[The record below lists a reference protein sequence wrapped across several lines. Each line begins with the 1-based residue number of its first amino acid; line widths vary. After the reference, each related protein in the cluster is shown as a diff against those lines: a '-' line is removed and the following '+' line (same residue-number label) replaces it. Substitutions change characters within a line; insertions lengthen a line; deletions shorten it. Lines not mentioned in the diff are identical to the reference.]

1 MNKLFLTLFAC
12 MLISA
17 NARFFRGGDLLQQ
30 GVDFLKSVNILQN
43 SADFQGDA
51 HYEHTHG
58 GDVEHRAAA
67 AGMTTEAHITSE
79 IAINLG
85 AKMPGYIAQVREILE
100 TQVDTGV
107 TFCGHPYTRT
117 SGAGHGQKL
126 SEIIG
131 NDPFS
136 AEHAYSDSAVS
147 FDGVVAKD
155 SQISLADDINQC
167 GPSDCVSGSIV
178 YSVAQFIRAQG
189 YHINHADICRA
200 RGTQVDITSQTCNLV
215 TSPSLVKQFNCKKK
229 TGFSDQWKYDRECAA
244 FGVNYRVNNDG
255 TVNTDYGNPA
265 GSSPCDAT
273 TGGAANCIEND
284 DTCIYDPVKV
294 AALDGGNLCVED
306 VDNAVVPSPCSY
318 LSAGAGLTDAN
329 GAACTPVM
337 NQLKRTLKYG
347 LIEGNGAEIPDS
359 TVVTGAADGCTS
371 LRGIVLAING
381 NKLERTYVSKQ
392 HDAAEDYWQGQIDDT
407 KSIVKTIRAK
417 IINLQGLDNFFY
429 PLEKS
434 KKYECD
440 SEFGAFE
447 QGIDAGG
454 AENPKCDLAGTDYS
468 SFQGTPHTKSMAQRT
483 SCFCRSFADSG
494 DEFYLTTTQS
504 TGKAFCDAN
513 FKEKLPS
520 VYSYC
525 LNHAQLGETDEWK
538 RSLDELL
545 FSPNDIPTNLDTWF
559 HGASV
564 QIKKNFEDS
573 IVGQGTRCGRVSTAD
588 PASVKFS
595 NKGGNCIPLDG
606 VQDIV
611 YRLEFEYFDADA
623 AVDRKGAGN
632 TYADIMCVA
641 NPGGDQV
648 LSFRQL
654 AYVWQRM
661 GAVTA
666 NQLPAETDVN
676 GDTIG
681 VNNARAQLYDDDGT
695 NDYQDF
701 CSVDYA
707 QMLGGGKAYK
717 DAGMNV
723 ADPLDFLGRVNSE
736 ASQNVEA
743 TANAKNAAKESED
756 RLWSKL
762 SDELTLDQEGRI
774 IKSIGDRA
782 AAHFKRINSHA
793 MDGHVIENL
802 PLCKQNIVLGANSI
816 EQHAFDSC
824 ADIKSFAVAP
834 NVGVTAATKLTID
847 KWAFYG
853 AKNLDTI
860 TLPGQVTVGEMA
872 FRNIGGTNADPKTI
886 NFASNIYAGDGAN
899 AIALDFHALSSPT
912 QCGVTCD
919 DDYKASVAA
928 SHNLCDLHGNQAALN
943 AASCDFD
950 NDVFDEVDNTAKT
963 KFLHSARGYLAAGTT
978 TYNDG
983 TASRFLSKSIDKSTK
998 IEAKGSSTGLR
1009 LIDLKLP
1016 AGCGKLTVGDFSAA
1030 TELTH
1035 VYIERDAACALTQVD
1050 LSAAKLPAS
1059 LQLLW
1064 SNDQALIDAFKAEA
1078 TFDGHA
1084 ELSFGVGNVI
1094 EHFGGARVTDGEMC
1108 AEEVVLPN
1116 AVNALTQLAKL
1127 PFGTQPGATEQL
1139 AQAVYNCV
1147 VAAGTNNTARQCAA
1161 ADATAATQGH
1171 SGFVCTIQGGGTSV
1185 QCTGGQMSAYSKNI
1199 PDIAIKHVFDATK
1212 DATCAA
1218 KTDATAASVV
1228 NDGCAFDGKIVGL
1241 IAAPTGV
1248 VALDFRCVGPN
1259 AHNNATVDRDC
1270 DAADVTLAETSHF
1283 GLQCKSLDNV
1293 HDKCVNWNGDDV
1305 LTPQNTRTSNKA
1317 SCESLANV
1325 PKNFHTVA
1333 TPAQAECRQGDKADF
1348 EKATLVSGVTTAAAC
1363 ALDANTPNSTY
1374 TAFAPANDLCRDSN
1388 TKATLTPVNCEDA
1401 LGNDKSSTY
1410 LTQQTC
1416 TAAQDIK
1423 NTFVQMPTADG
1434 CYNGTD
1440 AATDTLLGAPNV
1452 NGTCATGTL
1461 ILKDSQNTCKKPG
1474 AATIFA
1480 TGATGASVNQTTCQD
1495 KSVQVNNVWTDSKT
1509 WCQAGANRTWVEQGD
1524 DTAAKCTKIDGNDFA
1539 IAKNAAATVCE
1550 LPHIRN
1556 KFFLAGQERQATCR
1570 QPNRHVKTSDL
1581 YQDLCAKDSNTPD
1594 NVFTAA
1600 KPLVN
1605 ECTMGNNTKD
1615 LVATANNAACVAA
1628 TPANVFTAGVPLG
1641 DECRDWNNTLVA
1653 AGTTNASCLAD
1664 ANTPQNVHVPA
1675 DPVNDE
1681 CLDGGNRNINAANQ
1695 TDCVTTKTVD
1705 NTYTPAT
1712 PALDTCK
1719 LGNGTDITTYS
1730 QAQCAANQ
1738 LPNIAY
1744 NAPDPAQ
1751 DECIIIATNQVVT
1764 PHPTKDACQQSTKH
1778 TWKDAGDDTAATCTL
1793 ADGSAAAAADFEQ
1806 GDSKADC
1813 DALAIQ
1819 NKWVEA
1825 GETTAATCT
1834 TPWNTVVTINKGD
1847 PKSVCDGKTVAN
1859 SWTVAGGRTAA
1870 TCTKADGTTKV
1881 ASFTMGGADQAGD
1894 NAKCQLMANRLAN
1907 TFTEAGATQNA
1918 KCVRVDK
1925 TDAPGFVAGGANKG
1939 EDDTKCQS
1947 LRINNVFVAAGGE
1960 LYPAYD
1966 ECRINGNK
1974 NNLETDFTNL
1984 ATCVAKTPA
1993 ANLNKFT
2000 ADSPLTNECK
2010 DGAGGDLSQHN
2021 KNNNTCLSNKPAV
2034 AYTLPVPAPGAEC
2047 KDEDGFVHTYA
2058 NASQCT
2064 AAADAANTFVQMPRA
2079 PGCYNKST
2087 ASTAANRISAITY
2100 CKTKATTPQD
2110 VTQQFST
2117 QHACEHGQLPNV
2129 FVGSP
2134 AQAGCYNGLTVSS
2147 GLNVTMGNNN
2157 TCPKGTHPIPKDAE
2171 SSCTKPNGHIQP
2183 SAPGH
2188 LVTAA
2193 TCNAV
2198 GNKLNH
2204 TWVPQGECANTQ
2216 THKKLVGDDNT
2227 CTQADGNRQDI
2238 HTHPTEVASQAAC
2251 DAITNRIKNS
2261 WTAVGATTAAN
2272 CTLVTGHAATFAQ
2285 DGTQA
2290 ACTKLQPAN
2299 KFTAQ
2304 GATVAENCL
2313 LTNGTKLLTG
2323 ALVTEATC
2331 EAPANSAKKNVHVDA
2346 GSEGN
2351 GAATC
2356 TKNDGTKVASF
2367 ALNKADQASDN
2378 AKCQTF
2384 KLANQFT
2391 APVPNY
2397 HKCETSQ
2404 GATVVLELDK
2414 QTEAEC
2420 LSDAN
2425 TPDNTFTAADP
2436 VADQCVRGWKD
2447 ANSNFIEVTGANTA
2461 AVCTGL
2467 NHIAVNTFTPAV
2479 PLVNTCKDVDGNDL
2493 AAFAANATYC
2503 VANTPA
2509 GNLNNYIASSMLCQD
2524 ARNASVNIA
2533 AAGSLT
2539 QAACVDPVNSPHKNV
2554 FTAAGATPAVCT
2566 RPDETK
2572 VQNFP
2577 VLGTEFGD
2585 CKIAANTLQNVFYA
2599 AGSRSPAQCIRD
2611 NNINEPTF
2619 AAGKANQAGNNATC
2633 QGLALQN
2640 VFTHAGETTK
2650 MACTRPDLALEPIW
2664 LQLTDALCQEEANR
2678 LANTYTA
2685 VVVHDDKIECDKPVG
2700 APGAAFDFDVSGT
2713 GAQLDLASSTPWIPA
2728 KLAAKS
2734 GGKQRYL
2741 VSSGATLSGDQLSK
2755 VCPKTTEVMLPNSV
2769 TKLGVGFVVNLNTE
2783 QGVDLDVYVGDS
2795 VSVAAPAVSIDQSA
2809 NILPNDVSKVAAFFR
2824 RCPSDGTRKY
2834 QFDNLSPR
2842 DANGAMERDATT
2854 NLAATRLNTMNDMEA
2869 RNLENGVVDTCLN

>member
-1 MNKLFLTLFAC
+1 M
-12 MLISA
+12 
-17 NARFFRGGDLLQQ
+17 
-30 GVDFLKSVNILQN
+30 
-43 SADFQGDA
+43 
-51 HYEHTHG
+51 
-58 GDVEHRAAA
+58 
-67 AGMTTEAHITSE
+67 
-79 IAINLG
+79 
-85 AKMPGYIAQVREILE
+85 
-100 TQVDTGV
+100 
-107 TFCGHPYTRT
+107 
-117 SGAGHGQKL
+117 
-126 SEIIG
+126 
-131 NDPFS
+131 
-136 AEHAYSDSAVS
+136 
-147 FDGVVAKD
+147 
-155 SQISLADDINQC
+155 
-167 GPSDCVSGSIV
+167 
-178 YSVAQFIRAQG
+178 
-189 YHINHADICRA
+189 
-200 RGTQVDITSQTCNLV
+200 
-215 TSPSLVKQFNCKKK
+215 SP
-229 TGFSDQWKYDRECAA
+229 
-244 FGVNYRVNNDG
+244 
-255 TVNTDYGNPA
+255 
-265 GSSPCDAT
+265 
-273 TGGAANCIEND
+273 I
-284 DTCIYDPVKV
+284 
-294 AALDGGNLCVED
+294 
-306 VDNAVVPSPCSY
+306 
-318 LSAGAGLTDAN
+318 
-329 GAACTPVM
+329 
-337 NQLKRTLKYG
+337 
-347 LIEGNGAEIPDS
+347 
-359 TVVTGAADGCTS
+359 
-371 LRGIVLAING
+371 
-381 NKLERTYVSKQ
+381 
-392 HDAAEDYWQGQIDDT
+392 H
-407 KSIVKTIRAK
+407 
-417 IINLQGLDNFFY
+417 
-429 PLEKS
+429 
-434 KKYECD
+434 
-440 SEFGAFE
+440 
-447 QGIDAGG
+447 
-454 AENPKCDLAGTDYS
+454 
-468 SFQGTPHTKSMAQRT
+468 
-483 SCFCRSFADSG
+483 
-494 DEFYLTTTQS
+494 
-504 TGKAFCDAN
+504 
-513 FKEKLPS
+513 
-520 VYSYC
+520 
-525 LNHAQLGETDEWK
+525 
-538 RSLDELL
+538 
-545 FSPNDIPTNLDTWF
+545 
-559 HGASV
+559 
-564 QIKKNFEDS
+564 
-573 IVGQGTRCGRVSTAD
+573 
-588 PASVKFS
+588 
-595 NKGGNCIPLDG
+595 
-606 VQDIV
+606 
-611 YRLEFEYFDADA
+611 
-623 AVDRKGAGN
+623 
-632 TYADIMCVA
+632 
-641 NPGGDQV
+641 
-648 LSFRQL
+648 
-654 AYVWQRM
+654 
-661 GAVTA
+661 
-666 NQLPAETDVN
+666 
-676 GDTIG
+676 
-681 VNNARAQLYDDDGT
+681 
-695 NDYQDF
+695 
-701 CSVDYA
+701 
-707 QMLGGGKAYK
+707 
-717 DAGMNV
+717 
-723 ADPLDFLGRVNSE
+723 
-736 ASQNVEA
+736 
-743 TANAKNAAKESED
+743 
-756 RLWSKL
+756 
-762 SDELTLDQEGRI
+762 
-774 IKSIGDRA
+774 
-782 AAHFKRINSHA
+782 
-793 MDGHVIENL
+793 
-802 PLCKQNIVLGANSI
+802 
-816 EQHAFDSC
+816 
-824 ADIKSFAVAP
+824 
-834 NVGVTAATKLTID
+834 
-847 KWAFYG
+847 
-853 AKNLDTI
+853 
-860 TLPGQVTVGEMA
+860 
-872 FRNIGGTNADPKTI
+872 
-886 NFASNIYAGDGAN
+886 
-899 AIALDFHALSSPT
+899 
-912 QCGVTCD
+912 
-919 DDYKASVAA
+919 
-928 SHNLCDLHGNQAALN
+928 
-943 AASCDFD
+943 
-950 NDVFDEVDNTAKT
+950 
-963 KFLHSARGYLAAGTT
+963 
-978 TYNDG
+978 
-983 TASRFLSKSIDKSTK
+983 
-998 IEAKGSSTGLR
+998 
-1009 LIDLKLP
+1009 
-1016 AGCGKLTVGDFSAA
+1016 
-1030 TELTH
+1030 
-1035 VYIERDAACALTQVD
+1035 
-1050 LSAAKLPAS
+1050 
-1059 LQLLW
+1059 
-1064 SNDQALIDAFKAEA
+1064 
-1078 TFDGHA
+1078 
-1084 ELSFGVGNVI
+1084 
-1094 EHFGGARVTDGEMC
+1094 
-1108 AEEVVLPN
+1108 
-1116 AVNALTQLAKL
+1116 
-1127 PFGTQPGATEQL
+1127 
-1139 AQAVYNCV
+1139 
-1147 VAAGTNNTARQCAA
+1147 
-1161 ADATAATQGH
+1161 
-1171 SGFVCTIQGGGTSV
+1171 
-1185 QCTGGQMSAYSKNI
+1185 
-1199 PDIAIKHVFDATK
+1199 
-1212 DATCAA
+1212 
-1218 KTDATAASVV
+1218 
-1228 NDGCAFDGKIVGL
+1228 
-1241 IAAPTGV
+1241 
-1248 VALDFRCVGPN
+1248 
-1259 AHNNATVDRDC
+1259 
-1270 DAADVTLAETSHF
+1270 
-1283 GLQCKSLDNV
+1283 
-1293 HDKCVNWNGDDV
+1293 
-1305 LTPQNTRTSNKA
+1305 
-1317 SCESLANV
+1317 
-1325 PKNFHTVA
+1325 
-1333 TPAQAECRQGDKADF
+1333 
-1348 EKATLVSGVTTAAAC
+1348 
-1363 ALDANTPNSTY
+1363 
-1374 TAFAPANDLCRDSN
+1374 
-1388 TKATLTPVNCEDA
+1388 
-1401 LGNDKSSTY
+1401 
-1410 LTQQTC
+1410 
-1416 TAAQDIK
+1416 
-1423 NTFVQMPTADG
+1423 
-1434 CYNGTD
+1434 
-1440 AATDTLLGAPNV
+1440 
-1452 NGTCATGTL
+1452 
-1461 ILKDSQNTCKKPG
+1461 
-1474 AATIFA
+1474 
-1480 TGATGASVNQTTCQD
+1480 
-1495 KSVQVNNVWTDSKT
+1495 
-1509 WCQAGANRTWVEQGD
+1509 
-1524 DTAAKCTKIDGNDFA
+1524 
-1539 IAKNAAATVCE
+1539 
-1550 LPHIRN
+1550 
-1556 KFFLAGQERQATCR
+1556 
-1570 QPNRHVKTSDL
+1570 
-1581 YQDLCAKDSNTPD
+1581 
-1594 NVFTAA
+1594 
-1600 KPLVN
+1600 
-1605 ECTMGNNTKD
+1605 
-1615 LVATANNAACVAA
+1615 
-1628 TPANVFTAGVPLG
+1628 
-1641 DECRDWNNTLVA
+1641 
-1653 AGTTNASCLAD
+1653 
-1664 ANTPQNVHVPA
+1664 
-1675 DPVNDE
+1675 
-1681 CLDGGNRNINAANQ
+1681 
-1695 TDCVTTKTVD
+1695 
-1705 NTYTPAT
+1705 
-1712 PALDTCK
+1712 
-1719 LGNGTDITTYS
+1719 
-1730 QAQCAANQ
+1730 
-1738 LPNIAY
+1738 
-1744 NAPDPAQ
+1744 
-1751 DECIIIATNQVVT
+1751 
-1764 PHPTKDACQQSTKH
+1764 
-1778 TWKDAGDDTAATCTL
+1778 
-1793 ADGSAAAAADFEQ
+1793 
-1806 GDSKADC
+1806 
-1813 DALAIQ
+1813 
-1819 NKWVEA
+1819 
-1825 GETTAATCT
+1825 
-1834 TPWNTVVTINKGD
+1834 
-1847 PKSVCDGKTVAN
+1847 
-1859 SWTVAGGRTAA
+1859 
-1870 TCTKADGTTKV
+1870 
-1881 ASFTMGGADQAGD
+1881 
-1894 NAKCQLMANRLAN
+1894 
-1907 TFTEAGATQNA
+1907 
-1918 KCVRVDK
+1918 
-1925 TDAPGFVAGGANKG
+1925 
-1939 EDDTKCQS
+1939 
-1947 LRINNVFVAAGGE
+1947 
-1960 LYPAYD
+1960 
-1966 ECRINGNK
+1966 
-1974 NNLETDFTNL
+1974 
-1984 ATCVAKTPA
+1984 PA